1 MMSYDEELLDI
12 ATKLRDHIKLE
23 RHTTKLATAES
34 LTGGL
39 VGSSL
44 VSVSGASSYYV
55 GSVVAYGLDQKVAC
69 LGVDR
74 DMALECDCVSEEIV
88 KQMAGGAE
96 SLLEANV
103 VIATTGYAD
112 GGRPYAWIDVLF
124 FGEHH
129 TKLYEASPGT
139 TRNEMR
145 AKVTVE
151 ALTMLYG
158 LLQSDFQ

>member
-1 MMSYDEELLDI
+1 MTTYDDLLL
-12 ATKLRDHIKLE
+12 AMAIKLKDRLTGSHE
-23 RHTTKLATAES
+23 NVKLATAES

-39 VGSSL
+39 LASSI
-44 VSVSGASSYYV
+44 VSVPGASRYFV

-74 DMALECDCVSEEIV
+74 DMALECDCVSEEVV

-96 SLLEANV
+96 GLLEANV

-112 GGRPYAWIDVLF
+112 GNRPYAWIDVLF

-129 TKLYEASPGT
+129 TKQYVPSPGT

-145 AKVTVE
+145 TKVAIE
-151 ALTMLYG
+151 AFIMLSG